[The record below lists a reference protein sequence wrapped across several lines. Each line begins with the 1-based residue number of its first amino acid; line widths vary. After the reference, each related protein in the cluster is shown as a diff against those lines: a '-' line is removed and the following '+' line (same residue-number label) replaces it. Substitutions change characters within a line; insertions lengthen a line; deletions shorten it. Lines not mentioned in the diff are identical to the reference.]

1 MKPEKSLFIF
11 FVKFTKDLNFPL
23 FLSLL
28 PYCFKFFSWYVV
40 NTIAVTQFRENAMSE
55 NALTLLRWAFSGLLR
70 DERGGGGRG

>member
-28 PYCFKFFSWYVV
+28 PYCFKFFSWYVG

-55 NALTLLRWAFSGLLR
+55 NALTLLRMGLF
-70 DERGGGGRG
+70 GAAQG